1 MFDKIFTSKR
11 LIQKHESAPFGHE
24 REAFLEK
31 KAACGYKREK
41 ERLRALARCLLFA
54 SENLGMEEG
63 DRAYATLESLRTL
76 GQKWKENL
84 LRNRHSN
91 TPVVNDVVRFLS
103 IVVEWLTFTKKMDP
117 RFFDDENLYNRIN
130 HIRASKIRYHVT
142 PLYYERLSY
151 LEHLR
156 EEGYS
161 MTRIRHYAEYQL
173 HIIQSLRLDSLRF
186 VTDKEIVQAYIKWD
200 RIRLFRK
207 QENSITAKQNF
218 IGMAE
223 RWLSY
228 AGILKESESKN
239 HYMSDILMKY
249 ENWMKDS
256 RGKSPASIK
265 KEVKVTGDFLDYLHK
280 NNAVF
285 AEIMTDSTDGFIKE
299 QSKRGLARISIN
311 RIASVLRCFL
321 RYAYNE
327 RIISIPLAGDVKGP
341 RMYSLG
347 DIPYAPDWI
356 DVEKLIL
363 SFSTK
368 RNNSANLR
376 NRAIALL
383 LAVYGMRSTE
393 VCRIDIKDI
402 DWENDTILLKR
413 EKRGRQQ
420 VLPLVPVVGNAIVE
434 YIKEERNN
442 NTSYTTLFLTKQAP
456 YIPMN
461 CKSIY
466 TVIRNAYD
474 KLDIEIKHHGP
485 HSLRHACATR
495 IVNSGH
501 KLKEVADLL
510 GHKKLDNTCIYA
522 KIDMVS
528 LRKVADMNWEGLL

>member
-130 HIRASKIRYHVT
+130 HIRASKTRYHVT

-173 HIIQSLRLDSLRF
+173 HIIQGLRLDSLRF

-311 RIASVLRCFL
+311 RIASALRCFL

-368 RNNSANLR
+368 KNNSANLR